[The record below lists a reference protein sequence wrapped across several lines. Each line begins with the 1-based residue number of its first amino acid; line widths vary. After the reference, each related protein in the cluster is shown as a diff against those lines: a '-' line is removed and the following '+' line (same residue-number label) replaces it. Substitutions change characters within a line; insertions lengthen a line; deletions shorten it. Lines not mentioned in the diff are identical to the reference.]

1 MKSFTRYAAVSMLF
15 FLLASPMTAFA
26 SDNLYHFEGTKQKF
40 GSATSTEEKILET
53 AQTQNHNRSKTAAYI
68 PPEFG
73 SSTSYTLYHL
83 NRLTP
88 NLVVESTV
96 SDTTGIRQL
105 DDAIL
110 ESVPKQT
117 GSTSGF
123 WSETTSESWIS
134 SVTEALYYDAGH
146 IGRLSI
152 PALDVSVK
160 VYEGASAS
168 NMKQG
173 VAHMEESSIWSGN
186 VVLCG
191 HNRGASNYF
200 SRLHTLEA
208 GDTIRYQTKLGEKVY
223 EVTGVQKIHE
233 TSQEALK
240 PSDTDKL
247 TLLTCVRNESAYRYM
262 VTAIRV
268 R

>member
-1 MKSFTRYAAVSMLF
+1 
-15 FLLASPMTAFA
+15 
-26 SDNLYHFEGTKQKF
+26 
-40 GSATSTEEKILET
+40 
-53 AQTQNHNRSKTAAYI
+53 
-68 PPEFG
+68 
-73 SSTSYTLYHL
+73 
-83 NRLTP
+83 
-88 NLVVESTV
+88 
-96 SDTTGIRQL
+96 
-105 DDAIL
+105 
-110 ESVPKQT
+110 
-117 GSTSGF
+117 
-123 WSETTSESWIS
+123 
-134 SVTEALYYDAGH
+134 
-146 IGRLSI
+146 
-152 PALDVSVK
+152 
-160 VYEGASAS
+160 
-168 NMKQG
+168 MKQG

-191 HNRGASNYF
+191 HNRGVSNYF

-208 GDTIRYQTKLGEKVY
+208 GDMIRYQTKLGEKVY